1 MDDLCAMPR
10 GQEWLHTRVT
20 RCFRRTHWAFRV
32 DIKLMVGVSKKIDEG
47 YTYIIWRS
55 NLCSGWVPLFSVLF
69 CPPEVGRANAPARFR
84 QSQGS
89 RDTTTPYQTR

>member
-47 YTYIIWRS
+47 YTYMIWRS
-55 NLCSGWVPLFSVLF
+55 NSVQWLGAAVFRPLL
-69 CPPEVGRANAPARFR
+69 PR
-84 QSQGS
+84 QK
-89 RDTTTPYQTR
+89 

>member
-20 RCFRRTHWAFRV
+20 RWFRRTHWAFRV

-47 YTYIIWRS
+47 YTYIIRRS

-69 CPPEVGRANAPARFR
+69 CSARSRKGERAGPISAI
-84 QSQGS
+84 
-89 RDTTTPYQTR
+89 TRIT